1 MREIKT
7 ITWRALT
14 GNKFLK
20 ALHPAMLSKENY
32 VCTQRIRRTGDPEPE
47 IFKVL
52 YDREYAVNYLCRKL
66 CRPLSFLGKE
76 ELFELFSEA
85 WTLYAKE
92 SLSPFQNDGE

>member
-7 ITWRALT
+7 ITWRDLT

-52 YDREYAVNYLCRKL
+52 YDREYAVNYLILSHELNKRLKGRSPMRKI
-66 CRPLSFLGKE
+66 
-76 ELFELFSEA
+76 
-85 WTLYAKE
+85 
-92 SLSPFQNDGE
+92 